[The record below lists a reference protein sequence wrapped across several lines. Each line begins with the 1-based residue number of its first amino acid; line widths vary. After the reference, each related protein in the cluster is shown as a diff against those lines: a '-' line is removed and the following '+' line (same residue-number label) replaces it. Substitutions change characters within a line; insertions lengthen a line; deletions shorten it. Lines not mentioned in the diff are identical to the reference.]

1 MSVVG
6 YGVGMI
12 VISRF
17 EIKSRDGR
25 ATASRTFIRLI
36 EQIDEVAACTRV
48 QVVVDDR
55 PALILELGLV
65 TVSLALVARDDH
77 HIGDEGLRPHALCE
91 GEESDKQE

>member
-1 MSVVG
+1 
-6 YGVGMI
+6 MI
-12 VISRF
+12 AIPRF
-17 EIKSRDGR
+17 EIEARDGR

-36 EQIDEVAACTRV
+36 EQVYKVAACTRV

-65 TVSLALVARDDH
+65 TVSLALVASDDH

>member
-36 EQIDEVAACTRV
+36 EQVYKVAACTRV
-48 QVVVDDR
+48 QVVVDNR
-55 PALILELGLV
+55 PALILVLGFV
-65 TVSLALVARDDH
+65 TIGLALVARDDH
-77 HIGDEGLRPHALCE
+77 HIGDEGLRPNALH
-91 GEESDKQE
+91 

>member
-1 MSVVG
+1 
-6 YGVGMI
+6 MI
-12 VISRF
+12 AIPRF
-17 EIKSRDGR
+17 EIEARDGR

-36 EQIDEVAACTRV
+36 EQVYKVAACTRV

-55 PALILELGLV
+55 PALILELSLV
-65 TVSLALVARDDH
+65 TIGLALVASDDH